1 MIQLSKGGNINLAK
15 EANGVTEFSIGLGWD
30 VAAQAGV
37 EFDLDVA
44 AIPLNA
50 QDKADDPDAGLVFYN
65 NPNWKDAIKHSG
77 DNRTGAGAGDD
88 ETIVVDTTKVP
99 ASVEKIII
107 LVNIHDAKNRQQNFG
122 MVNNAYCNLYA
133 KGNTTPLA
141 KFDLTEDASMSRCI
155 VFCQLYRHNGDW
167 KFKALGEDKGSYQN
181 AIYRDILRSYGFI
194 LPDAPAI

>member
-15 EANGVTEFSIGLGWD
+15 EANGITEFSIGLGWD

-50 QDKADDPDAGLVFYN
+50 QDKADAGLVFYN

-77 DNRTGAGAGDD
+77 DNRTGAGDD

-107 LVNIHDAKNRQQNFG
+107 VVNIHDAKNRQQNFG

-133 KGNTTPLA
+133 KGSTTPLA

-155 VFCQLYRHNGDW
+155 
-167 KFKALGEDKGSYQN
+167 
-181 AIYRDILRSYGFI
+181 
-194 LPDAPAI
+194 LPTLSPQW

>member
-30 VAAQAGV
+30 VASQAGV

-44 AIPLNA
+44 TIPLNA
-50 QDKADDPDAGLVFYN
+50 QDKAVDPDGFIFYN

-99 ASVEKIII
+99 ADVQKIII

-122 MVNNAYCNLYA
+122 MVKNAKVNLYEGA
-133 KGNTTPLA
+133 EGNNVLA
-141 KFDLTEDASMSRCI
+141 KYDLEEDASMDRAL
-155 VFCQLYRHNGDW
+155 VFCRLYRKDGAW
-167 KFKALGEDKGSYQN
+167 KFQAVNEGKGNYQN
-181 AIYRDILRSYGFI
+181 VLLCDILSSYGI
-194 LPDAPAI
+194 NAGPNNL

>member
-30 VAAQAGV
+30 IATQAGV

-44 AIPLNA
+44 TIPLNA
-50 QDKADDPDAGLVFYN
+50 QAVDPDDGFIFYN
-65 NPNWKDAIKHSG
+65 NPNWKDAIKHS
-77 DNRTGAGAGDD
+77 DD

-99 ASVEKIII
+99 VDVQKIII

-181 AIYRDILRSYGFI
+181 VIYRDGYGLI

>member
-99 ASVEKIII
+99 ASVEKIIVV
-107 LVNIHDAKNRQQNFG
+107 VNIHDAKNRQQNFG
-122 MVNNAYCNLYA
+122 MVNNAYCYSF
-133 KGNTTPLA
+133 G
-141 KFDLTEDASMSRCI
+141 
-155 VFCQLYRHNGDW
+155 
-167 KFKALGEDKGSYQN
+167 
-181 AIYRDILRSYGFI
+181 
-194 LPDAPAI
+194 

>member
-1 MIQLSKGGNINLAK
+1 MITLSKGGNINLAK

-30 VAAQAGV
+30 VASQQGV

-44 AIPLNA
+44 AIPL
-50 QDKADDPDAGLVFYN
+50 KADGKAAAPDDGLIFYN

-77 DNRTGAGAGDD
+77 DNRTGAGEGDD
-88 ETIVVDTTKVP
+88 ETIIADTTKIPSDVDK
-99 ASVEKIII
+99 VIV

-122 MVNNAYCNLYA
+122 MVNNAYCKLYA
-133 KGNTTPLA
+133 KGQTEPLA

-155 VFCQLYRHNGDW
+155 VFCQLYRHNGEW

-181 AIYRDILRSYGFI
+181 VIYRDILRSYGFN

>member
-30 VAAQAGV
+30 IATQAGV

-44 AIPLNA
+44 TIPLNA
-50 QDKADDPDAGLVFYN
+50 QDKAVDPDDGFIFYN

-99 ASVEKIII
+99 ADVQKIII

-141 KFDLTEDASMSRCI
+141 KFDLTEDVS
-155 VFCQLYRHNGDW
+155 LYC
-167 KFKALGEDKGSYQN
+167 
-181 AIYRDILRSYGFI
+181 I
-194 LPDAPAI
+194 LPTLSP

>member
-1 MIQLSKGGNINLAK
+1 MITLSKGGNINLAK

-30 VAAQAGV
+30 VASQQGV

-44 AIPLNA
+44 AIPL
-50 QDKADDPDAGLVFYN
+50 KADGKAVSPDDGLIFYN

-77 DNRTGAGAGDD
+77 DNRTGAGEGDD
-88 ETIVVDTTKVP
+88 ETIVVNTTKVP
-99 ASVEKIII
+99 SDVDKIII

-122 MVNNAYCNLYA
+122 MVNNAYCKLYA
-133 KGNTTPLA
+133 KGQTEPLA

-155 VFCQLYRHNGDW
+155 VFCQLYRHNGEW

-181 AIYRDILRSYGFI
+181 VIYRDILRSYGFN

>member
-30 VAAQAGV
+30 VAAQAGI

-50 QDKADDPDAGLVFYN
+50 QGKADDPDEGLIFYN
-65 NPNWKDAIKHSG
+65 HPNWKDAIKHSG

-99 ASVEKIII
+99 ASVEKIIVV
-107 LVNIHDAKNRQQNFG
+107 VNIHDAKNRQQNFG

-181 AIYRDILRSYGFI
+181 VIYRDILRGYGFI

>member
-1 MIQLSKGGNINLAK
+1 MMAS
-15 EANGVTEFSIGLGWD
+15 F
-30 VAAQAGV
+30 
-37 EFDLDVA
+37 
-44 AIPLNA
+44 
-50 QDKADDPDAGLVFYN
+50 FYN

-77 DNRTGAGAGDD
+77 DNRTGAGDD

-99 ASVEKIII
+99 ADVQKIII

-167 KFKALGEDKGSYQN
+167 KFKTLGEDKGSYQN
-181 AIYRDILRSYGFI
+181 VIYRDILRGYGLI

>member
-1 MIQLSKGGNINLAK
+1 MLNLSKGGNINLAK

-30 VAAQAGV
+30 AAQPGK

-44 AIPLNA
+44 AIALNA
-50 QDKADDPDAGLVFYN
+50 NDKAFEPDSSMVFYN
-65 NPNWKDAIKHSG
+65 NKEWNGIKHSG

-99 ASVEKIII
+99 AGVEKIII
-107 LVNIHDAKNRQQNFG
+107 LVNIHDAKARQQNFG
-122 MVNNAYCNLYA
+122 MVNNAYCKLYA
-133 KGNTTPLA
+133 KGQTEPLA

-167 KFKALGEDKGSYQN
+167 KFKALEEDKGSYDRVL
-181 AIYRDILRSYGFI
+181 YRDILQSYGFEVSNS
-194 LPDAPAI
+194 PAI